1 MQSRFSNQP
10 LLLWYR
16 DIGKTVTIT
25 NTGAKKISIK
35 PDTWEGSDFTVSALS
50 KSEIASGES
59 ATFTV
64 APKRGLGVGT
74 YNGSVNIYIYEDAQ
88 QTSQINIASMSV
100 TLTVEQGNHTAPSAP
115 HYDVAVA
122 DGAHGS
128 VTVSPKNA
136 SKGSTVTVTVTP
148 DKGYALEKLAVTDK
162 NGSAL
167 NLTDKGGGQYTFT
180 MPSGSVTVAATF
192 MDDNTMLNFFVDVPA
207 GAYYY
212 DAVLWAA
219 EGGIVTG
226 TDAVHFSP
234 DASCTRAQLVTFLW
248 RAAGSPVVNYA
259 MNFTDVDG
267 GAYYAEAVR
276 WAASEKVVEGTTA
289 ETFAPDA
296 AVTRAQVV
304 TMLYRFAKAQGM
316 DTTQGGMAIREFDDF
331 DAVPAYALEAMDWAV
346 NAGVLKGDNNRLLP
360 QDNCTR
366 AQIVTMLYRALG
378 EK

>member
-136 SKGSTVTVTVTP
+136 SKDSTVTVTVTP

-180 MPSGSVTVAATF
+180 MPSGPVTVTATF

-219 EGGIVTG
+219 EGGIVTA

-234 DASCTRAQLVTFLW
+234 DASCTRAQ
-248 RAAGSPVVNYA
+248 
-259 MNFTDVDG
+259 M
-267 GAYYAEAVR
+267 
-276 WAASEKVVEGTTA
+276 
-289 ETFAPDA
+289 
-296 AVTRAQVV
+296 V

-316 DTTQGGMAIREFDDF
+316 ETTRGGMAIREFDDF
-331 DAVPAYALEAMDWAV
+331 DAVPTYALEAMDWAV
-346 NAGVLKGDNNRLLP
+346 NAGVLKGDNNNRLLP

>member
-115 HYDVAVA
+115 RYDVAVA

-180 MPSGSVTVAATF
+180 MPSGSVTVTATF
-192 MDDNTMLNFFVDVPA
+192 MDDNTMLNFFVDVPT

-234 DASCTRAQLVTFLW
+234 DAFCTRAQIVTFLW

-296 AVTRAQVV
+296 AVTRAQMV

-316 DTTQGGMAIREFDDF
+316 DTTRGGMAIREFDDF
-331 DAVPAYALEAMDWAV
+331 DAVPTYALEAMDWAV

-360 QDNCTR
+360 QDNCAR